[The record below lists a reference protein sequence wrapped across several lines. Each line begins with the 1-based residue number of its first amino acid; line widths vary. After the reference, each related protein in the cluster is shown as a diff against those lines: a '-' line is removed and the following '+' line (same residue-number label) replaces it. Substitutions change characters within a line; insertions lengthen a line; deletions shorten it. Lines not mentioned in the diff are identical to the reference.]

1 MSQNNVFKRYE
12 LKYLLTKEEK
22 KALSKIM
29 SHYLRPDE
37 FGKSTIRNIY
47 YDTADKLLIRR
58 SLDKPIYKEKLRVR
72 SYGRARPDS
81 QVFIEIKKKYKGIVY
96 KRRMSLEEKIARNY
110 LVKNIPLENETQISR
125 EIDYLIKVYG
135 RVQPSIFLSYE
146 REAYFSITDPNFRMT
161 FDQNIITR
169 DYDLS
174 LDSEIYGESDL
185 LEGGVILEVKT
196 AMGIPKWLVD
206 FFSKN
211 KIYKASFSKY
221 GNAYKKHM
229 LDGIFRKNNLQEN
242 ENNGGMKYVI

>member
-185 LEGGVILEVKT
+185 LEGGSYSR
-196 AMGIPKWLVD
+196 
-206 FFSKN
+206 SKN
-211 KIYKASFSKY
+211 SY
-221 GNAYKKHM
+221 G
-229 LDGIFRKNNLQEN
+229 DS
-242 ENNGGMKYVI
+242 